1 MNTYSDVTKPSI
13 PYERH
18 GMKAIRVY
26 QFGGVE
32 NLLLEDVLRPE
43 VRAGEVVIHVGAAGV
58 GPWDA
63 WVRSGN
69 SALPQPLPLTPGADL
84 SGMIVAI
91 GAGVTDFKIGD
102 DVYGVTNKNF
112 TGAYAEYAVAS
123 VEMIAKRPSRLC
135 DIDAASVPVVAVT
148 AWQALALEAQLTRGQ
163 SVLIHGAAGNVGA
176 YAVQFARRMGLRVF
190 ATVGPNDVAFA
201 KSLNA
206 DHVVDYSSET
216 FEDIVGK
223 LDAVIDLVGGE
234 TQRRSFAVLKQGG
247 KLVSAV
253 STPDQHLANLHG
265 VDSHFFLVNVTTER
279 LETIARMIDAG
290 DLVPQVGTVLPLAAA
305 RTAHEM
311 LEGKKSHPRGK
322 IVLRIGA

>member
-1 MNTYSDVTKPSI
+1 M
-13 PYERH
+13 
-18 GMKAIRVY
+18 
-26 QFGGVE
+26 
-32 NLLLEDVLRPE
+32 
-43 VRAGEVVIHVGAAGV
+43 
-58 GPWDA
+58 
-63 WVRSGN
+63 
-69 SALPQPLPLTPGADL
+69 
-84 SGMIVAI
+84 
-91 GAGVTDFKIGD
+91 
-102 DVYGVTNKNF
+102 
-112 TGAYAEYAVAS
+112 
-123 VEMIAKRPSRLC
+123 
-135 DIDAASVPVVAVT
+135 
-148 AWQALALEAQLTRGQ
+148 
-163 SVLIHGAAGNVGA
+163 
-176 YAVQFARRMGLRVF
+176 
-190 ATVGPNDVAFA
+190 GPNDVAFA